1 MTHLATPAKEKT
13 YNRFRHHRRHPSWTC
28 ACGSGASTRAS
39 SRCAWPNAS
48 PSSCRPSS
56 RTPFC
61 ARNVSSAPWFQ
72 RLARLMGA
80 GQLRLRS
87 TTGRKTHCKHTL
99 DRPPYNGARR
109 CAQIPTRCNT
119 RTYTRPLKNAQKNGT
134 SSRFRNFFRRT
145 LILDDHIRNA
155 THSTSPPP
163 PRYPFKHWVSTPL
176 TPAHPISPQPLPN
189 RNTAFPTTIDP
200 NHTDLHHRTATH
212 IQTTPIWA
220 LGDAHKFEPIG
231 NDTQM
236 QTNAST
242 WDPWGRT
249 TQRPHATTNGTRQT
263 GTAPFNNSAPLATT
277 LHSGAPGRLLTT
289 KRNPLD
295 LATCDAP
302 QRMHRHGQK

>member
-1 MTHLATPAKEKT
+1 MPPFLADAFLREERLFGAMVPTTRKT
-13 YNRFRHHRRHPSWTC
+13 YG
-28 ACGSGASTRAS
+28 CGTTAS
-39 SRCAWPNAS
+39 SIYHREENTLQTHIGP
-48 PSSCRPSS
+48 
-56 RTPFC
+56 TPL
-61 ARNVSSAPWFQ
+61 Q
-72 RLARLMGA
+72 RR
-80 GQLRLRS
+80 QTLRANSDSLQ
-87 TTGRKTHCKHTL
+87 HQDIHT
-99 DRPPYNGARR
+99 
-109 CAQIPTRCNT
+109 
-119 RTYTRPLKNAQKNGT
+119 PLKKCTKNGT

-189 RNTAFPTTIDP
+189 RNTAFPSTIDP

-277 LHSGAPGRLLTT
+277 LHSGASGRLLTT

-302 QRMHRHGQK
+302 QRMHGHGQK